1 MKKFQLAKALN
12 RFLILSKILF
22 FFEFIIIFIGCGT
35 VDEKKSKIESIHV
48 SISIDRFDIK
58 FHRSDAQAIPKL
70 KASYPYLFPAE
81 FDDNVWAKRQKDSLQ
96 LLIQEAVENHFKD
109 LSEIEK
115 GLSSVFQ
122 HILYYFPEIEPP
134 HVIGLTN
141 NVDYQIKTVYA
152 DSLLLLSLDTFLGS
166 NHPLYEGIPNY
177 IRKEMDK
184 KYLTAQVVDKFAAP
198 QIRGPQDRTFLAQ
211 IIWQG
216 KKLYLQDLLNPN
228 VSDAIKIGYLSEELQ
243 WAQDNERLIW
253 QYFIE
258 KQLLYDTNPD
268 LTRRFITPAPFSKF
282 YLEIDNESPGRIGPW
297 IGWQMVRSYMDRYPK
312 TPLKK
317 MLQMPPQELFQA
329 SGYKPKR

>member
-1 MKKFQLAKALN
+1 MKKFKSAKAL
-12 RFLILSKILF
+12 RCFWILLKAPIF
-22 FFEFIIIFIGCGT
+22 FVMVIIFLRCDT
-35 VDEKKSKIESIHV
+35 VNEKKSKIQAIPI

-70 KASYPYLFPAE
+70 KEKYPYLFPTE
-81 FDDNVWAKRQKDSLQ
+81 FDDNVWENRQKDSLQ
-96 LLIQEAVENHFKD
+96 LLIQDAVENHFKD
-109 LSEIEK
+109 LTEMEEA
-115 GLSSVFQ
+115 LTSVFQ
-122 HILYYFPEIEPP
+122 HILFYFPKIKPP

-177 IRKEMDK
+177 IRKEMDQN
-184 KYLTAQVVDKFAAP
+184 YLTAQVVDKFAAT
-198 QIRGPQDRTFLAQ
+198 QIKGPQDRTFLSQ
-211 IIWQG
+211 IIWHG
-216 KKLYLQDLLNPN
+216 KKLYLQDVLNPN
-228 VSDAIKIGYLSEELQ
+228 VSDAIKIGYLPEEFQ

-258 KQLLYDTNPD
+258 KQLLYDTDPD
-268 LTRRFITPAPFSKF
+268 LTRRFIAPAPFSKF

-297 IGWQMVRSYMDRYPK
+297 MGWQMVRAYMNRYPK
-312 TPLKK
+312 TPLMK
-317 MLQMPPQELFQA
+317 MLQLPPQELFQA